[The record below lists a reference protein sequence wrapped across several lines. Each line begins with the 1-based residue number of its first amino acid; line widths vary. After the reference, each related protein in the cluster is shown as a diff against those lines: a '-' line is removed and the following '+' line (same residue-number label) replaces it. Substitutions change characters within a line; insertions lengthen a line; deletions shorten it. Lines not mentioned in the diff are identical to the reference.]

1 MHIRTRGLYTCC
13 VTVWF
18 FNGLE
23 EHGVEEVCVLRRGP
37 ISFLGN
43 AISST
48 MKIIHQI
55 KVQINPVLTIG
66 CYHVQFQL
74 NYFCI

>member
-1 MHIRTRGLYTCC
+1 MQIWTCGLYTCC

-18 FNGLE
+18 FNELE
-23 EHGVEEVCVLRRGP
+23 EHGVKVCVLRRGP

-55 KVQINPVLTIG
+55 KVQISPVLTIG